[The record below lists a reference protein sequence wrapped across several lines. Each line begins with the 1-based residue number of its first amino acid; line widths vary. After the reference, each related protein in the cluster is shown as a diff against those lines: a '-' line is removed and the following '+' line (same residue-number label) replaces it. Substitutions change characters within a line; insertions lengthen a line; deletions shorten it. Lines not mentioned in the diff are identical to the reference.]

1 MNTFLNHMLSKG
13 AILGLVMLISHIAE
27 QSALIYGA
35 TTTWTTIMGIEMV
48 IAFVVYIILLRRFT
62 KSYASLVLAERK
74 DLPHFSYLNGL
85 SYAISIS
92 ALAGVIVG
100 LGGFMFRH
108 FIIGHEAY
116 IAGYTALLQ
125 NALAG
130 SQIPAS
136 MASTYEQIFEQIKN
150 APEPTLFSMILG
162 SIWNYMLSGLII
174 GLFVAASTKRN
185 PQIFDTNNEE

>member
-1 MNTFLNHMLSKG
+1 MNNFMNHMLSKG

-27 QSALIYGA
+27 QSALIYGGS
-35 TTTWTTIMGIEMV
+35 TTWITIMGVEMI
-48 IAFVVYIILLRRFT
+48 IACVVYILLLRRFT

-74 DLPHFSYLNGL
+74 ELPYFSYLNGL

-108 FIIGHEAY
+108 FVIGHEAY

-125 NALAG
+125 NVLADT
-130 SQIPAS
+130 QIPAS
-136 MASTYEQIFEQIKN
+136 MAGTYEQMFAAIKN
-150 APEPTLFSMILG
+150 APEPKLIGTVLG
-162 SIWNYMLSGLII
+162 SIWNYMFSGLIV
-174 GLFVAASTKRN
+174 GLFVAASTKRD
-185 PQIFDTNNEE
+185 PQIFDNNNEE